1 MQWHLKSHHLSLC
14 KQTWAYQTNTVRL
27 WLLSLP
33 GRPTLLQWGQPWG
46 QQGHKA
52 LLCTLSNVVMKHGA
66 ASTPGCF
73 ILCRLRLVVGTL
85 SSALVVHALCCSFP
99 SVTHYCCAAWHCVS
113 VHLLSELHGFSF
125 WEGFCPTLLILIG
138 LFAVYSIKLWKKVQ
152 LSHNKDKFY
161 SNRAQQGAVAHLNG
175 LITAARQWFAA
186 SSPGTQQNKNQR
198 DGHLLLDPKGVCFEF
213 WRAPVMQS
221 DNQFLTN
228 KQQKHKFTFFASHK
242 TINDN
247 C

>member
-14 KQTWAYQTNTVRL
+14 KQTWAYQTNAVCL

-33 GRPTLLQWGQPWG
+33 GRPTLLQRGQPWG

-66 ASTPGCF
+66 ASTSGCF

-85 SSALVVHALCCSFP
+85 SNALVVHALCCSFP
-99 SVTHYCCAAWHCVS
+99 SVTHYCCATWHCVS

-125 WEGFCPTLLILIG
+125 WEG
-138 LFAVYSIKLWKKVQ
+138 
-152 LSHNKDKFY
+152 H
-161 SNRAQQGAVAHLNG
+161 
-175 LITAARQWFAA
+175 
-186 SSPGTQQNKNQR
+186 SPGTQQNKNQR